1 MQGVQRLAPYRLS
14 ASELAALRQHL
25 TASGVSPAT
34 LEAWRRQ
41 PERADAA
48 LHAEFCSSRG
58 RYQGYAEYL
67 AVAGLAEDV
76 VCPVCSDRQQ
86 TYAVQQQIRR
96 SGVPE
101 RYVLL
106 ELADLSP
113 LPVHELVKRCMRQP
127 QKILRVG
134 ESLILYGLPGSGKTQ
149 AAVLMMKAMIRAG
162 YRAELV
168 NMGRLALE
176 LRSSGF
182 RGEGGVLER
191 LGSCDFLVVD
201 DVGAGE
207 SKSHQ
212 HENTLLYLV
221 LEERHNRQLPTV
233 FTTNLAPKAFVAA
246 LGERLL
252 NRLMPVKQFEVKG
265 KNFRLRETE
274 VSVWIQ

>member
-1 MQGVQRLAPYRLS
+1 M
-14 ASELAALRQHL
+14 
-25 TASGVSPAT
+25 
-34 LEAWRRQ
+34 
-41 PERADAA
+41 
-48 LHAEFCSSRG
+48 
-58 RYQGYAEYL
+58 
-67 AVAGLAEDV
+67 AGLAEDV